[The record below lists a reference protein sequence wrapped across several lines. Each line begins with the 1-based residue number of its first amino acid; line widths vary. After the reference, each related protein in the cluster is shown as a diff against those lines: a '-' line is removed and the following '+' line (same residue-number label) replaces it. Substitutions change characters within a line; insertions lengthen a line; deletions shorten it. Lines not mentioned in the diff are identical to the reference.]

1 MSNLADNELL
11 LKEYMKLK
19 DTERTIKER
28 KVQIEAELMETF
40 GPEFPEE
47 ASSKSFREGKYKIKI
62 SRNITYKANEK
73 VWAFIDNMKGE
84 KPIKIELD
92 QTKAKKISELLP
104 LLDIHETKPSF
115 EVVIG

>member
-40 GPEFPEE
+40 GP
-47 ASSKSFREGKYKIKI
+47 
-62 SRNITYKANEK
+62 N
-73 VWAFIDNMKGE
+73 
-84 KPIKIELD
+84 
-92 QTKAKKISELLP
+92 
-104 LLDIHETKPSF
+104 
-115 EVVIG
+115 